1 MTKFKTDIQ
10 IAQQATLEHIND
22 IATKLNI
29 PSQELELYGKYK
41 AKIPLSFLNKEK
53 INKANLILVTAMTPT
68 PAGEGKTTTS
78 IGLTEGL
85 NKIGKSTTVVL

>member
-10 IAQQATLEHIND
+10 IAQQATLEHINN

-53 INKANLILVTAMTPT
+53 INKANLI
-68 PAGEGKTTTS
+68 K
-78 IGLTEGL
+78 
-85 NKIGKSTTVVL
+85 